1 LLSAVKTSVQ
11 LIYLDEFKPR
21 LNFRYKKLGKEP
33 SPINHFALSGLTA
46 LFPHTFAAKSLE
58 RHDDLPYQQTE

>member
-1 LLSAVKTSVQ
+1 MR
-11 LIYLDEFKPR
+11 FKPR

-46 LFPHTFAAKSLE
+46 LFPHANTAKSLE